1 MLSLG
6 TTIRVVG
13 QGSREGLPNLDIILL
28 IDNSRGMSQALGGD
42 PASDPDG
49 LRIRAAKFLVDFLK
63 ANAEATGANHRVG
76 VVSFGGVVSDT
87 IPLRP
92 VDDNAVRDRIHDEV
106 IDYTDF
112 RPALRYA
119 LGELKSKSFNSG
131 NKMAVVLFTDGQP
144 WPVGAGEPTVTD
156 TQKYFSPADQD
167 PNHLAGL
174 VQAIQNPEQKPEAE
188 VFVLGIGNAQRDQ
201 ANWTQPGLLPAEHF
215 ITITSATDLA
225 EVYHRLAGDLLGL
238 PVQPGNPIS
247 SGQKVSITV
256 EPYLEQLIVSFMKS
270 DPAIVITLTDP
281 SGVPVTTTAPTGSY
295 HLVYLIPDPA
305 SGPWMAAWTGKGE
318 VQYWVDRYYPLVKVF
333 LDVPYPYTGQA
344 FTVTAGLWRDGVVV
358 TDSSLRLEAEIVA
371 PNAVTLTRSLES
383 LGNGYHAGVITDALQ
398 FGGTYTVTAQALLS
412 EVRLLSRQWHATT
425 VIIPVPPTPTFT
437 PRPTDKPTSSP
448 TSTSTGI
455 PTNTPAPG
463 SMIETRTT
471 EPTAASTP
479 PPRGSIL
486 GVVSPNSNHA
496 VELFIGGLIV
506 LLASF
511 FVIRLLLPRVRGA
524 PGITSAPIGEI
535 EALRQEA
542 GRLIADGKLTE
553 AEACLEEAV
562 EKAGKASSEVME
574 AFTGTITGLVEDL
587 LYRIDQTSE
596 EQQARIVELAR
607 SPDVLVRRGLAHVLR
622 QRRWRGNKD
631 QVVGDIRHLL
641 DAGGNSDVLLFAAE
655 GDRDPLARLCQ
666 AFYALVVAEKQ
677 GIDAAAEALRA
688 VVDALARLR

>member
-1 MLSLG
+1 MRAG
-6 TTIRVVG
+6 GAAGPEIG
-13 QGSREGLPNLDIILL
+13 AGSPNLDIILL
-28 IDNSRGMSQALGGD
+28 IDNSAGMSQALAGD
-42 PASDPDG
+42 PASDPNE

-76 VVSFGGVVSDT
+76 VASFGGVISDT

-92 VDDNAVRDRIHDEV
+92 LGDNVVRDRIHGEV

-119 LGELKSKSFNSG
+119 LGELKGKSFGSD
-131 NKMAVVLFTDGQP
+131 NKMAVVVFTDGQP
-144 WPVGAGEPTVTD
+144 WPVGAGEPTITD
-156 TQKYFSPADQD
+156 TQKYFLPTDQD
-167 PNHLAGL
+167 PKSLAALLRELQDRG
-174 VQAIQNPEQKPEAE
+174 VQ
-188 VFVLGIGNAQRDQ
+188 VFVLGIGNAKRDQ
-201 ANWTQPGLLPAEHF
+201 ANWTQEGLLPEQHF
-215 ITITSATDLA
+215 IPISSTTDLA
-225 EVYHRLAGDLLGL
+225 DTYHRLAGELLGL
-238 PVQPGNPIS
+238 AVQPGKQLSPGETVAIL
-247 SGQKVSITV
+247 V
-256 EPYLEQLIVSFMKS
+256 EPYLKQLIISFMKS
-270 DPAIVITLTDP
+270 DPAIVITLTSP
-281 SGVPVTTTAPTGSY
+281 SGDRAIAATDSGSH
-295 HLVYLIPDPA
+295 HLVYRIPNPPFD
-305 SGPWMAAWTGKGE
+305 GPWMASWTGKGE